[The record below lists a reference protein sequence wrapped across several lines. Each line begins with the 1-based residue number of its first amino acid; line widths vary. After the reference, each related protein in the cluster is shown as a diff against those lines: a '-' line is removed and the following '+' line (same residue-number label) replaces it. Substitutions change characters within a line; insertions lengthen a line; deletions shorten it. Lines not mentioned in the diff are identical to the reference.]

1 MSALKTIL
9 VTGAASGIGRAT
21 TKLFASRGWRVVAV
35 DVNEPALK
43 ALVGEASEFVVPIV
57 GDVGTRDGASAILAS
72 AVTGTGGTL
81 DCLFNCAGL
90 LEMGPHHSIP
100 PERVDHMLAVNINGV
115 VNCIDAALPILRA
128 TSGAHI
134 VNMSSAAA
142 EYGMPDLAAYSA
154 SKFFVRGFTEA
165 LNIELEPLGIQVSA
179 VLVAYVRTPMV
190 TEAKVKA
197 TLIEKAAIKKEPEQ
211 VAEVVWQA
219 AHGSKVLWRVGP
231 DAFVL
236 NAASRIFGTSV
247 RRFYKSFSGY

>member
-1 MSALKTIL
+1 
-9 VTGAASGIGRAT
+9 VAA
-21 TKLFASRGWRVVAV
+21 
-35 DVNEPALK
+35 
-43 ALVGEASEFVVPIV
+43 
-57 GDVGTRDGASAILAS
+57 
-72 AVTGTGGTL
+72 TGGTL

-90 LEMGPHHSIP
+90 LEMGPHYSIP
-100 PERVDHMLAVNINGV
+100 PKRVDHMLAVNINGV
-115 VNCIDAALPILRA
+115 VNCIDAALPALRA

-179 VLVAYVRTPMV
+179 VLAAYVRTPMV

-197 TLIEKAAIKKEPEQ
+197 KSLTEASIRVGPEQ
-211 VAEVVWQA
+211 VAEAVWKA
-219 AHGSKVLWRVGP
+219 AHGSKVLWRVGS
-231 DAFVL
+231 DAFAL

-247 RRFYKSFSGY
+247 RRFYKRISGY